1 MTYMNVRFIITTFF
15 LEQISVLSQIYV
27 TVIICWK
34 AMGFHETEIASV
46 MEIQVDLIFRMWIKM
61 KLETW

>member
-34 AMGFHETEIASV
+34 TMGFHETEIASV
-46 MEIQVDLIFRMWIKM
+46 MEIQVDLMFRIWIKM